1 MNVEFLENKT
11 GEITAGTY
19 LLSIAEIVNTAQ
31 EIGTGALL
39 IVHNYIIGLI
49 WGNNSI
55 YLFDSDSKDQYDN
68 ISSSGT
74 AVLLKFDTLFS
85 LENDIKSVYYNT
97 YPLMLQFQVQFM
109 KVHCTENAKNAIK
122 SLLKKERLSAR
133 RERDL
138 NTRKR
143 KYHDDPQ
150 KKERQLEKDI
160 MIKKKQ

>member
-1 MNVEFLENKT
+1 
-11 GEITAGTY
+11 
-19 LLSIAEIVNTAQ
+19 
-31 EIGTGALL
+31 
-39 IVHNYIIGLI
+39 
-49 WGNNSI
+49 
-55 YLFDSDSKDQYDN
+55 
-68 ISSSGT
+68 
-74 AVLLKFDTLFS
+74 
-85 LENDIKSVYYNT
+85 
-97 YPLMLQFQVQFM
+97 M